1 MSCRAC
7 AAPSG
12 LGPIRPGP
20 AKPSAVRGRAGKPR
34 RRGVQGAGGKSCG
47 RFPASGRGSSG
58 AEGEKPVAG
67 GAAWCRSCGLAGRGA
82 GERRG
87 PRGRVRVGG
96 RGREMGAESSDTV
109 PPPSACVI
117 SSAEAG
123 KLMERDK
130 ASPVAPVYT
139 LLIRARELVVP
150 IFQRSRCLQPESAP
164 CHQGKYAYSSAALD
178 EEGSLPFFSPCA
190 APRAAARCEDADPS

>member
-20 AKPSAVRGRAGKPR
+20 AQPSAVRGRAGEPR

-139 LLIRARELVVP
+139 LLSRGTCSAHLPAEQMPSARE
-150 IFQRSRCLQPESAP
+150 C
-164 CHQGKYAYSSAALD
+164 
-178 EEGSLPFFSPCA
+178 SLPPGEICLRQCCPGRGGEPAFLLPLCSP
-190 APRAAARCEDADPS
+190 